1 MADVERIKRNI
12 QKMIDLGA
20 PEAEIDQ
27 YVAEEGTTPEALR
40 AVPVAPS
47 APQGLA
53 DRQDPMRQE
62 LMPEPSFME
71 RTGKNLR
78 FGAQAAAEGLAG
90 IAGFLPDAAAAAT
103 NVGILGVNKVA
114 GTEIPYLGSPSES
127 MKEVLV
133 RPAFDTLGGS
143 VNPEGL
149 KTTDRMLFEGV
160 GAATG
165 AGAGGLAL
173 LRRGIQR
180 GGQIAAQKL
189 AGEKIIPKVLDATSK
204 TYADAPV
211 SAVLRDLIGGFGSGA
226 GIGATKNLPEEFRS
240 VGGGGLG
247 VAADVLGSL
256 AGGVGAVGAQNV
268 GALALRSGEKTIGSV
283 PFLGKRL
290 NWNSADN
297 TPGLHDE
304 NLNPYSKRAVEQ
316 AAETYQG
323 QATRPESIAPTLEAN
338 RADLQPVLGDRLP
351 SPGAMAEDPGIV
363 RLERQVA
370 MQDNA
375 PFIRSEQDFNAGVR
389 DTVDSIAPDG
399 DPAKLQAAAQAEAT
413 RLRGETQAANDAA
426 LAERQARV
434 DTVQGRQE
442 RVGEIRQN
450 DTAALPVPQYPDTP
464 DAAKARASTSLDNAI
479 VDQTYIPD
487 RTQKNALYAEG
498 ADPNMPVDTRPM
510 AEAAGRVAQRVEQ
523 LPESIR
529 PNAVNPALVQDMQ
542 GTTQL
547 PYGAAQQT
555 RMQLGEQRN
564 AARASGEFQRAD
576 NIGEI
581 QRPLNEALDAA
592 NPQAST
598 NYRENFAPKYRDGG
612 AVEDLTR
619 KVDRNDRPDPSQT
632 AAAVSKTPEDI
643 AGVRRVLDDS
653 PARPQG
659 DAAAREYLYAD
670 MAEKGLV
677 DTKSGVIRP
686 DRLRNWLA
694 KNSNQL
700 EMAPGMRAEID
711 AVLARAQKGETISD
725 GLAQQIKGAQAKLKE
740 AERAAGRSEKEIEDR
755 INKGALGAVI
765 DADPDKAVA
774 AIMSNSLNSGG
785 RMRELAGLTKND
797 PEARAGLKAAVRDFI
812 IEKGQTTATE
822 KLPPGD
828 RRGPLS
834 PAATRKLFTEHE
846 KVLAEVF
853 DPDEMNA
860 MRVVQKALDLQ
871 KTEQVRVTSGS
882 DTMQKMVQSGFN
894 SFRDSVQGKAA
905 EAVIRL
911 KFGML
916 KGGGLISTVGR
927 YMNNMTPEDG
937 KRAMELIQRAAL
949 EPEIALILASK
960 KIPPGSP
967 RYASTIQK
975 FLAADAGVK
984 SSLEG
989 DDEDPKP
996 LEMTVK
1002 KRP

>member
-1 MADVERIKRNI
+1 MAKFKVTGPDGAVY
-12 QKMIDLGA
+12 MIDAPDENALNEAVDQMFSGQGA
-20 PEAEIDQ
+20 QPA
-27 YVAEEGTTPEALR
+27 
-40 AVPVAPS
+40 

-53 DRQDPMRQE
+53 DRQDPMRQQ
-62 LMPEPSFME
+62 PAQEPSFME
-71 RTGKNLR
+71 RTGNRLR
-78 FGAQAAAEGLAG
+78 FGAQAAAEGLTG

-103 NVGILGVNKVA
+103 NVGILGVNSVA
-114 GTEIPYLGSPSES
+114 GTKIPYLGAPSELV
-127 MKEVLV
+127 KENAV
-133 RPAFDTLGGS
+133 RPAFDSIGGS

-149 KTTDRMLFEGV
+149 QTNDRMVFEGLS
-160 GAATG
+160 AATG

-173 LRRGIQR
+173 LRRGVQR
-180 GGQIAAQKL
+180 AGQIAAEKL
-189 AGEKIIPKVLDATSK
+189 AGEKVIPKAFDATAK
-204 TYADAPV
+204 TYAEAPV
-211 SAVLRDLIGGFGSGA
+211 ATVARDVVGGFGSGTA
-226 GIGATKNLPEEFRS
+226 LGATKNLPEEYRGAM
-240 VGGGGLG
+240 GGTGG
-247 VAADVLGSL
+247 VIADVLGSL
-256 AGGVGAVGAQNV
+256 LGGVGAVGAQNL
-268 GALALRSGEKTIGSV
+268 GALALRSGEKTIGTV
-283 PFLGKRL
+283 PFLGKKL

-304 NLNPYSKRAVEQ
+304 NLNPYTKRAVDM

-323 QATRPESIAPTLEAN
+323 QATRADSVAPTLEAN

-351 SPGAMAEDPGIV
+351 SPGALAEDPGIV

-389 DTVDSIAPDG
+389 DVVDGIAPDG
-399 DPAKLQAAAQAEAT
+399 DPIKLQAAAQAEAA

-434 DTVQGRQE
+434 DTVEGRQQ
-442 RVGEIRQN
+442 RVGEIRQG
-450 DTAALPVPQYPDTP
+450 DVDQLPVPQYPDTP

-487 RTQKNALYAEG
+487 RTQKNTLYAEG
-498 ADPNMPVDTRPM
+498 ADPNMPIDTRPM

-529 PNAVNPALVQDMQ
+529 PNAANPALVEDMQ

-547 PYGAAQQT
+547 PYRAAQDT
-555 RMQLGEQRN
+555 RMQLSEQRN
-564 AARASGEFQRAD
+564 AARESGEFQRAD

-592 NPQAST
+592 NPQASA

-619 KVDRNDRPDPSQT
+619 KVDRNQRPDPSQT
-632 AAAVSKTPEDI
+632 AATVSKTPEDI
-643 AGVRRVLDDS
+643 AGVRRVLDES

-677 DTKSGVIRP
+677 DTKSGAIRP

-711 AVLARAQKGETISD
+711 NVLARAQKGERVSD
-725 GLAQQIKGAQAKLKE
+725 GLAQQIKDSRAKLKE
-740 AERAAGRSEKEIEDR
+740 TERAAGRSEKETEDR

-774 AIMSNSLNSGG
+774 AVMSNSLNSGG

-812 IEKGQTTATE
+812 VEKGQTTATE

-834 PAATRKLFTEHE
+834 PAATRKLFNEHE

-882 DTMQKMVQSGFN
+882 DTMQKLVQSGFN

-927 YMNNMTPEDG
+927 YVNNMTPEDG

-949 EPEIALILASK
+949 EPEIALILATK

-975 FLAADAGVK
+975 FLATDAGVK
-984 SSLEG
+984 ASLDG
-989 DDEDPKP
+989 SDDEETPP
-996 LEMTVK
+996 LEVTVK